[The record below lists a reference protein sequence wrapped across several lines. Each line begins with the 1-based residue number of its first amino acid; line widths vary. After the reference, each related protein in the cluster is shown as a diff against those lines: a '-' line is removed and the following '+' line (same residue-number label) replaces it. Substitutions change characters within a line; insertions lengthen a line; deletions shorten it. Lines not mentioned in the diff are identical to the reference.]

1 MHFSMPCLLV
11 QRLTADM
18 SQEVDYIVVT
28 QGLADHCCDKT
39 LAHLSKQVPA
49 SVKVIAPP
57 SARKIVSV
65 STYIQ

>member
-1 MHFSMPCLLV
+1 
-11 QRLTADM
+11 M